1 MAKGRVSAR
10 QQRILEF
17 IRDFL
22 IEHHYP
28 PTVRDI
34 QTGCEVSST
43 SVVDYN
49 LKILHREGYLKRYAG
64 VSRGIELTDGWSGAP
79 GPEIL
84 RVPVLG
90 SIAAGDPLPTF
101 ASDIR
106 TDDDYE
112 NVEIPPSL
120 TNGRSDVYALRVKGT
135 SMIDALVAD
144 GDLVLLEPVA
154 QPENGDMVAAW
165 LLNDEEVTLKRFYLY
180 GDTVRL
186 QPENETM
193 APIDLPADQ
202 VAVRGRVIGVFR
214 TL

>member
-1 MAKGRVSAR
+1 MAKGSISAR
-10 QQRILEF
+10 QERILEF

-22 IEHHYP
+22 NDHHYP

-49 LKILHREGYLKRYAG
+49 LKILHREGYLRREAG
-64 VSRGIELTDGWSGAP
+64 VSRGIELTDGWHGASGP
-79 GPEIL
+79 QLL

-90 SIAAGDPLPTF
+90 NIAAGAPLPTF
-101 ASDIR
+101 SSDIR

-112 NVEIPPSL
+112 NVEIPPSMSS
-120 TNGRSDVYALRVKGT
+120 GRSDVYALRVKGT
-135 SMIDALVAD
+135 SMIDAFVAD

-165 LLNDEEVTLKRFYLY
+165 LLNDEEVTLKRFYLH

-193 APIDLPADQ
+193 APIELPADQ
-202 VAVRGRVIGVFR
+202 VAVRGRVVGVFR